1 MRGHKRSVSVAE
13 QIRREIADIIQV
25 KVRNPHVGFLAVT
38 EVKLSDDLKHAN
50 VYISVLKKDEAE
62 TTIKALHSSAGFIK
76 GELGHRVRLRYMPD
90 LHFRIDEAIEYGA
103 KMDGVLREVMAK
115 EAEVAGHEDT

>member
-13 QIRREIADIIQV
+13 LIRREIADIIQNRV
-25 KVRNPHVGFLAVT
+25 KNPHVGFLAVT
-38 EVKLSDDLKHAN
+38 DVALSDDLKHAN
-50 VYISVLKKDEAE
+50 IYISVLKKNEAE

-76 GELGHRVRLRYMPD
+76 GELGHRVKLRYMPD
-90 LHFRIDEAIEYGA
+90 IHFRIDEAIEYGS

-115 EAEVAGHEDT
+115 EGAGHENT